1 MSSLGKPRD
10 AKWGSSR
17 QIFLSYSHTHDK
29 FLYSIPGDIGKEDE
43 DGFLYIVDRLKELI
57 KYKGFQV
64 APATLEDILLRHDA
78 VADVGVVGVQDLEA
92 GELPKAFVV
101 KKTDVTEK
109 ELQDFVSGIVYSLIN

>member
-1 MSSLGKPRD
+1 ME
-10 AKWGSSR
+10 
-17 QIFLSYSHTHDK
+17 QIFLTYPYIHDR

-101 KKTDVTEK
+101 KKKDVTEK
-109 ELQDFVSGIVYSLIN
+109 ELQDFVSGIVYSFTN